1 MLYIFD
7 RHEVLLEII
16 TDYSEFDFKDK
27 LQTSSIFSF
36 STSKKNNIKKGNKVG
51 FFRKEKFQ
59 LFLIDDFTEHTYI
72 DESQISVVTISDYNI
87 LGNSIIEDK
96 RVINGT
102 LREAA
107 EKALEGSEYKVGV
120 VEEFENK
127 NINFYFVSRLKAL
140 NDIVNTFNCEIDVRI
155 EIDDSTG
162 KIINIY
168 IDFKHRLGKDTGLR
182 FTFDTNLEAI
192 EKVL

>member
-87 LGNSIIEDK
+87 L
-96 RVINGT
+96 
-102 LREAA
+102 
-107 EKALEGSEYKVGV
+107 
-120 VEEFENK
+120 
-127 NINFYFVSRLKAL
+127 
-140 NDIVNTFNCEIDVRI
+140 
-155 EIDDSTG
+155 
-162 KIINIY
+162 
-168 IDFKHRLGKDTGLR
+168 
-182 FTFDTNLEAI
+182 
-192 EKVL
+192 